1 MMGVVAGIAAA
12 VFGVFWTIGA
22 MSMGAPPF
30 LGLFG
35 VVFVVLAIVGV
46 GYNLFNATSRDR
58 MSTLDITSGNEEVD
72 PIAQALGHVDQG
84 PTEHTG
90 ERDDPRKYPGGYCP
104 FCGAEVKEEFQYC
117 PSCGRDI

>member
-1 MMGVVAGIAAA
+1 MYSVKPGRGPSMMGVVAGIAAA
-12 VFGVFWTIGA
+12 AFGVFWTFGA

-58 MSTLDITSGNEEVD
+58 MSTLDIT
-72 PIAQALGHVDQG
+72 
-84 PTEHTG
+84 
-90 ERDDPRKYPGGYCP
+90 
-104 FCGAEVKEEFQYC
+104 
-117 PSCGRDI
+117 